1 MSKKRQRRIQE
12 TNALYEES
20 VHAQADGLGRRDDA
34 DLFVVDREGSKRA
47 RRKIQDEVL
56 PKKEGTYLSASDK
69 AVLKK
74 IQQQQHGKQISPSS
88 SSSVL
93 PRHATGKV
101 SSPLEDLWATESVP
115 ASAATSS
122 TTAIVSV
129 QAGGEG
135 SRRTKQAVAAGNR
148 KLKKPLPGQS
158 YHPSQAAHQDV
169 LAEAL
174 ANELRRQAQEKDN
187 EKVDLKAIL
196 ADSRAV
202 THLFLNDSH
211 DDSDDDEQ
219 EEDGDKEEEHS
230 DSNRKEKVRPSKLTR
245 AQRNRQQQL
254 RSQAAHL
261 VKKKRE
267 ARLLAS
273 IDQVKQINRLID
285 QEEAKREQEHAL
297 RQLQASSSSSSTSG
311 GSGAAVLDVNQVPL
325 SDELHGSLRLVKAK
339 GVPLRDAVQSL
350 ISSGQA
356 NSQQRLGRLKR
367 AHPHKGKKIK
377 WVAKYK
383 YGQASER

>member
-20 VHAQADGLGRRDDA
+20 VHAQVVADGLGHRDDK
-34 DLFVVDREGSKRA
+34 DLFVVDRQGSKRA
-47 RRKIQDEVL
+47 RRKIEEEVL

-74 IQQQQHGKQISPSS
+74 IQQQQGKQISSS
-88 SSSVL
+88 SSSSTL
-93 PRHATGKV
+93 PRHATSKV
-101 SSPLEDLWATESVP
+101 LSPLEDLWATESVS
-115 ASAATSS
+115 ASAATISS
-122 TTAIVSV
+122 TAIGSAKV
-129 QAGGEG
+129 GGEG
-135 SRRTKQAVAAGNR
+135 SRKMKQGVIAGNR

-202 THLFLNDSH
+202 THLFLSDSH
-211 DDSDDDEQ
+211 DSSDDDEQ
-219 EEDGDKEEEHS
+219 VEDGVEEEDS
-230 DSNRKEKVRPSKLTR
+230 DSNRNEKARPSKLTR
-245 AQRNRQQQL
+245 AQRNRQHQL

-267 ARLLAS
+267 ARLLSS
-273 IDQVKQINRLID
+273 IDQVKQINRMID

-297 RQLQASSSSSSTSG
+297 RKLQASSSSPN
-311 GSGAAVLDVNQVPL
+311 SGALVLDVNQVPL

-350 ISSGQA
+350 VSSGQA

-367 AHPHKGKKIK
+367 AHPHKAKKIK

-383 YGQASER
+383 YGVSER